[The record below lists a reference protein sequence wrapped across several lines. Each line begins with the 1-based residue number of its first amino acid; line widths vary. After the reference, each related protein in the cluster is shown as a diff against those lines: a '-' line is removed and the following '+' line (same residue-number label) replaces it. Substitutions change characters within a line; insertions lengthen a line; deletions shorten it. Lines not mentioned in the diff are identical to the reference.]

1 MNELLMLNS
10 AAVIAANIHARA
22 IISFIPRVKFESEI
36 PVIWVQE
43 IHNDILKDL
52 TMGDILDVGE
62 QHLLDAAVQTYLLG
76 KFEEGL
82 VVGVF
87 PYAIIIY
94 DLKEG
99 RNFVNVR
106 DFEDIVPAEVMFSI
120 LNLAIEIA
128 CEGREGRSVGTAF
141 IVGDT
146 EAILAHSHQ
155 AIINPYYGQRP
166 EDCLITNRDNWESV
180 KELAQLDGV
189 FVIDPEGSIVTA
201 GRYLDILSATICL
214 PGGLGGRHRAAAAIT
229 SVAQAVGV
237 TVSESG
243 GVIRIFRDGECK
255 VAIRSDIRIHR
266 QSL

>member
-10 AAVIAANIHARA
+10 ALEIATNIHARA
-22 IISFIPRVKFESEI
+22 IISFIPRVKFESDI

-43 IHNDILKDL
+43 IHNDILKDM
-52 TMGDILDVGE
+52 TIGDILDVGD
-62 QHLLDAAVQTYLLG
+62 QHLLDAAVQMYLLA

-106 DFEDIVPAEVMFSI
+106 DFEDIVPAEVMFAI

-128 CEGREGRSVGTAF
+128 NEGREGRAIGTAF
-141 IVGDT
+141 IMGDT
-146 EAILAHSHQ
+146 DAILAHSHQ
-155 AIINPYYGQRP
+155 AIINPYHGQRP
-166 EDCLITNRDNWESV
+166 EDRLITNRDNWESV

-189 FVIDPEGSIVTA
+189 FVIDSEGSIITA
-201 GRYLDILSATICL
+201 GRYLDISASTIDL
-214 PGGLGGRHRAAAAIT
+214 PGGLGGRHRAAAGIT
-229 SVAQAVGV
+229 AVVSAVGV

-266 QSL
+266 PNL